1 MSDCDREAKLGV
13 VKPASIVDLVS
24 EKEESECTSGAEV
37 SSSSGETSQEEFPE
51 AQQSMRVFLPPSP
64 PPGYVFWQHSK
75 LKTLHLALPEYKKV
89 FMCNPYVGR
98 FHINTNMSIRYDTP
112 VCRMC
117 VSATK
122 DG

>member
-1 MSDCDREAKLGV
+1 MVAK
-13 VKPASIVDLVS
+13 PSPIVDLVS
-24 EKEESECTSGAEV
+24 EKEESECTSGPEV
-37 SSSSGETSQEEFPE
+37 SSSSGETSEEEFPE
-51 AQQSMRVFLPPSP
+51 VQKTMRTFLPPAP

-75 LKTLHLALPEYKKV
+75 LKTLHLALPEYKRV
-89 FMCNPYVGR
+89 FMCNRYVGR